1 MYAYFIGEV
10 TGIEEDYVILE
21 TNHIGYRIFMPASSI
36 RQLNITGEEIKIYT
50 YTCVREDA
58 FILYGF
64 LAKDELA
71 LFKLLI
77 TVSGIGPK
85 GALSILSVMDIDTLR
100 ISILSQ
106 DAKILS
112 KAPGIGIKTAGRII
126 LELKDKINPQDIL
139 NSVDDSVNKGDESR
153 ILTIRNEASEALVS
167 LGYNNS
173 DTYRVIRQITITED
187 TSLEQVIKEALKKMI

>member
-1 MYAYFIGEV
+1 
-10 TGIEEDYVILE
+10 
-21 TNHIGYRIFMPASSI
+21 
-36 RQLNITGEEIKIYT
+36 
-50 YTCVREDA
+50 
-58 FILYGF
+58 
-64 LAKDELA
+64 
-71 LFKLLI
+71 
-77 TVSGIGPK
+77 
-85 GALSILSVMDIDTLR
+85 MDIDTLR

>member
-36 RQLNITGEEIKIYT
+36 SQLNITGEEIKIYT